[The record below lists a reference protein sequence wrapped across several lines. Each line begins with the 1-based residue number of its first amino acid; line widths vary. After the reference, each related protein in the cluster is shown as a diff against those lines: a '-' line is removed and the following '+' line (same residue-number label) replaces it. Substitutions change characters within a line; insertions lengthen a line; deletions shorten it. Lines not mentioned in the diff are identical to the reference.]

1 MDVVNVKKAGLGK
14 APVVLREIIS
24 PTPDPTSPIGLV
36 GCGRMGRPMLGHMLA
51 GGFHGVVFDSNAMA
65 AEGLPNVRVAK
76 SAREV
81 ADACTIVF
89 GCVPTVEAY
98 DATVLGSGGVIE
110 GRMVSVYVHLGTTGL
125 RHVQH
130 LTEKLTGSGI
140 TVLDAPISGGVDR
153 AVAGTLA
160 SMVAG
165 PRPALDAARP
175 LIDLYS
181 AAVVDLGPEPSA
193 AQAVKLINNMLS
205 AANLALAIEG
215 LLAGVKAGIDPA
227 VLVQLLRRGTGNSDA
242 LSTKVIGHV
251 LPRTFD
257 WGGSLEVIAKDMTAW
272 REMADGLDLQ
282 CPLSRKVHETYME
295 AIRQLGKQ
303 ADMTDIA
310 RYLEGIERV
319 TIPAVRATK

>member
-1 MDVVNVKKAGLGK
+1 
-14 APVVLREIIS
+14 
-24 PTPDPTSPIGLV
+24 
-36 GCGRMGRPMLGHMLA
+36 
-51 GGFHGVVFDSNAMA
+51 
-65 AEGLPNVRVAK
+65 
-76 SAREV
+76 
-81 ADACTIVF
+81 
-89 GCVPTVEAY
+89 
-98 DATVLGSGGVIE
+98 
-110 GRMVSVYVHLGTTGL
+110 MVSVYVHLGTTGL
-125 RHVQH
+125 HHVQH

-181 AAVVDLGPEPSA
+181 AVVVDLGPEPSA